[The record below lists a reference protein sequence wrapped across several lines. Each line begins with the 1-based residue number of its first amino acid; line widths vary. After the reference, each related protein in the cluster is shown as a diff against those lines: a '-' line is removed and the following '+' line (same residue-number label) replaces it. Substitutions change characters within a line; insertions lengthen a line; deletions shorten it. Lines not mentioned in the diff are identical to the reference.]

1 MMLKVTSK
9 ILFVCF
15 LIVFAMPL
23 AGCGDGG
30 VDRTKTKGPE
40 MGELQAYLNEH
51 PELMDESSDDEDQ
64 EGEFDM
70 AEGAPEVAPEGE

>member
-15 LIVFAMPL
+15 LVVFVLPL
-23 AGCGDGG
+23 AGCGDAGP
-30 VDRTKTKGPE
+30 DRTNTKGPE
-40 MGELQAYLNEH
+40 LGELEAYLNAN

-64 EGEFDM
+64 EGEFEA
-70 AEGAPEVAPEGE
+70 AEGTEPAPEVE